1 MPQIYARP
9 LAVGDTI
16 AVFSPSSA
24 ATAFAPLRYQRAKAF
39 IESKGFYLQEGSL
52 TGKKDFWRSGSIR
65 ERADEFNALL
75 HDPNVRCII
84 SAIGGLNS
92 NSLLPYIDYAQL
104 MKDPKIIIGYSDVTA
119 LLAGIYQRIGLITFY
134 GPAVVAS
141 FGELPPLVDSTFDYF
156 LSILSRQQALPY
168 ALSPPAAWTDEMLDW
183 ETQSRAKTLRP
194 GRWRFEGT
202 GNVEGRVIGG
212 NLNTLYGI
220 WGSEYMP
227 DINRGDIL
235 FIEDSLHNAAELE
248 REFSHLLLCGVFD
261 RIAAIVLGR
270 HELFDDQG
278 SGKTP
283 LQILREVLNDREIP
297 VVSDFDC
304 CHTHPML
311 TLPLG
316 VRMRIDFD
324 FQTISLTSQWLEAD
338 Q

>member
-1 MPQIYARP
+1 MPQLYARP
-9 LAVGDTI
+9 LATGDTL

-24 ATAFAPLRYQRAKAF
+24 ATAFAPQRYQRAKAF
-39 IESKGFYLQEGSL
+39 IESQGFYLQEGSL
-52 TGKKDFWRSGSIR
+52 TGQKDFWRSGSIHQ
-65 ERADEFNALL
+65 RADEFNALL
-75 HDPNVRCII
+75 HDPKVRCII

-92 NSLLPYIDYAQL
+92 NSLLPYIDYGQL
-104 MKDPKIIIGYSDVTA
+104 IKDPKIIIGYSDVTA
-119 LLAGIYQRIGLITFY
+119 LLAGIYQKTGLITFY

-141 FGELPPLVDSTFDYF
+141 FGEFPPLVEQTFEHF
-156 LSILSRQQALPY
+156 LNILSKPQALPY
-168 ALSPPAAWTDEMLDW
+168 PLRQPAEWTDEMINW
-183 ETQSRAKTLRP
+183 ETQSRAKQLTP
-194 GRWRFEGT
+194 GNWYFQGT
-202 GNVEGRVIGG
+202 GKVEGRVIGG

-235 FIEDSLHNAAELE
+235 FIEDSLLNAAELE

-261 RIAAIVLGR
+261 RVAAIILGR

-283 LQILREVLNDREIP
+283 LQILEEVLNGRP
-297 VVSDFDC
+297 VPVISDFDC

-324 FQTISLTSQWLEAD
+324 SREISLTSKWLEAA